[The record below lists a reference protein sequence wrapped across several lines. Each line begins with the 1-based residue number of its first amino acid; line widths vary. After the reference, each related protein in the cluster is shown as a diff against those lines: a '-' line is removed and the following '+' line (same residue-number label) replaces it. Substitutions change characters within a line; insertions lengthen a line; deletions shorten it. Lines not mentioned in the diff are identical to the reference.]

1 MQCVDLAL
9 VVHLRDAYCV
19 DESEVSQERAH
30 DTRQHVESAVRHLII
45 GGDE

>member
-9 VVHLRDAYCV
+9 VVHLPNAYCV
-19 DESEVSQERAH
+19 DESEVSEERAH

-45 GGDE
+45 EGDE